1 MHPDSRTILVDLA
14 HVGLIRV
21 SGADARAFLQG
32 QLSTDLEKLTEQQA
46 QYSSWN
52 NAKGRVVTLLHVFL
66 RDGDVYLA
74 LPRALLPAVLKRLA
88 MYVLRS
94 KVTLKDMNDDLACLG
109 LAGPR
114 ADALLAEASLPVPAG
129 VREMATLCAVQVM
142 RLHGDVPRYAL
153 TAPLEEIKRLRQ
165 GLESAGAVSAS
176 AETWALRRIL
186 AGEPAVFPET
196 TEYFVAQMLDLDK
209 LGGIDFKKGCYT
221 GQEIIARAHYRGAV
235 KRHLARAESRST
247 APLVPGADIHTPGH
261 DSPVAEVVDARL
273 DEDGVWQML
282 LVVQDGYREAPLVHG
297 ASGAA
302 VKII

>member
-1 MHPDSRTILVDLA
+1 MHPDPRTILVDLA

-32 QLSTDLEKLTEQQA
+32 QLSTDVEKLTPAQA

-66 RDGDVYLA
+66 RDGDIHLA
-74 LPRALLPAVLKRLA
+74 LPRTLLPAVLKRLS

-94 KVTLKDMNDDLACLG
+94 KVTLTDASDSLACLG
-109 LAGPR
+109 LAGMR
-114 ADALLAEASLPVPAG
+114 ADALLAETSLAVPAG
-129 VREMATLCAVQVM
+129 VRDMATLGAVQVL
-142 RLHGDVPRYAL
+142 RLYGVIPRYAL
-153 TAPLEEIKRLRQ
+153 MGPPEEIKQQRQRLE
-165 GLESAGAVSAS
+165 GAGAAPAS
-176 AETWALRRIL
+176 TEAWALRRIL
-186 AGEPAVFPET
+186 AREPAIFPET

-221 GQEIIARAHYRGAV
+221 GQEVIARAHYRGAV

-247 APLVPGADIHTPGH
+247 APLAPGSDIHTPGH

-282 LVVQDGYREAPLVHG
+282 LVVQDGYRDAQLVHA
-297 ASGAA
+297 ASGAQ
-302 VKII
+302 VKLV

>member
-32 QLSTDLEKLTEQQA
+32 QLSTDLDRLTPQQA

-66 RDGDVYLA
+66 RDGDIYLA
-74 LPRALLPAVLKRLA
+74 LPRALLPAVLKRLS

-94 KVTLKDMNDDLACLG
+94 KVVLTDASDSLACLG
-109 LAGPR
+109 LAGVR
-114 ADALLAEASLPVPAG
+114 ADALMATANLPAPVG
-129 VREMATLCAVQVM
+129 VREVAVLGAVQVL
-142 RLHGDVPRYAL
+142 RLHGDAPRYAL
-153 TAPLEEIKRLRQ
+153 MGPPEEIKGLRQ
-165 GLESAGAVSAS
+165 KLEAAGAAPAS

-221 GQEIIARAHYRGAV
+221 GQEVIARAHYRGAV

-247 APLVPGADIHTPGH
+247 APLAPGSDIHTPGH
-261 DSPVAEVVDARL
+261 DSPVAEVVDARQ

-282 LVVQDGYREAPLVHG
+282 LVVQDDYRDAPLVHG

-302 VKII
+302 VKLV